1 MEPSTAPDSIS
12 RTLDSAEELY
22 GLVCALQKE
31 QQLTQ
36 VELRAVQRRT
46 DALQQELHRQQT
58 TVSDEQARQEELT
71 EHLAQGYAER
81 RLAEAH
87 ARGAARASDDA
98 ARELRLE
105 RRAFVRKCH
114 CYALSLENAPTDAG
128 LSDLPLALSTYTRLF
143 SAEDESC
150 SGTVSAE
157 TVGARRVASLMSP
170 AAVHRLL
177 LLLKT
182 KLTRCMEVGATTAPG
197 PIRAPLQVTP
207 ITEGTSNEQPLGRIT
222 PAEQCAAATVGP
234 AVVASV
240 LAGIC
245 PHRPPSPSIATGSVC
260 DAADGQSSSR
270 EKKRIGFAPVSCFER
285 VTAVPAANVN
295 RGTRQIGPTGGSTL
309 ACSSAAAAPPCANM
323 EADGDSIPPPTYLKN
338 GPLPRTQRFG
348 GNFTVRVASRS
359 AMLLAEAAALGA
371 KRQRASEAARVTHS
385 SPPKAARVDG
395 VEGGFACSA
404 PHNASAT
411 PALAP
416 ACTKDRGCIV
426 VPADLL
432 LPLSA
437 EARRNASSGPGRRTV
452 WTWTRGTPPKE

>member
-1 MEPSTAPDSIS
+1 MEPSTTPDSIS
-12 RTLDSAEELY
+12 QTVGSAEELY

-46 DALQQELHRQQT
+46 DALRQELHRQQA
-58 TVSDEQARQEELT
+58 TVADEQARQEKLAEN
-71 EHLAQGYAER
+71 LAQGHAER

-87 ARGAARASDDA
+87 ARGAARASGDA

-114 CYALSLENAPTDAG
+114 CYALSLEHAPTDAG
-128 LSDLPLALSTYTRLF
+128 LRDLPLTLSTCTSLSS
-143 SAEDESC
+143 SADELC

-157 TVGARRVASLMSP
+157 TVSARRVASLMSP

-182 KLTRCMEVGATTAPG
+182 KLTRCMEAGATTVHG
-197 PIRAPLQVTP
+197 PLRAPPQVTP
-207 ITEGTSNEQPLGRIT
+207 IAEGISSEQPLGRNT
-222 PAEQCAAATVGP
+222 PTKECAAATKGP

-245 PHRPPSPSIATGSVC
+245 PHRLPSPATTEGCVC

-270 EKKRIGFAPVSCFER
+270 EKKRIDFAPESCFER

-295 RGTRQIGPTGGSTL
+295 RSTRQIGPTGGSTV
-309 ACSSAAAAPPCANM
+309 ACRSAAAAPPCANT
-323 EADGDSIPPPTYLKN
+323 EADSDSIPPSDYLRN

-371 KRQRASEAARVTHS
+371 KRQRASEAARVTQS
-385 SPPKAARVDG
+385 SPLKAARADD
-395 VEGGFACSA
+395 VEGVFACST
-404 PHNASAT
+404 PHSASAT

-416 ACTKDRGCIV
+416 VCTKDRGCIV

-432 LPLSA
+432 SPLSA
-437 EARRNASSGPGRRTV
+437 EARRNASSGPVRRTV